1 MRCKRYVERAG
12 KLSYNQKD
20 VSRLEEPARNYV
32 MIAALLNAIQ
42 HSGKAELK
50 AVITRV
56 LAEHAELRKD
66 ARQVA
71 ELAREAIEKV
81 NSLSMEEQ
89 KSLLLSLKPSILEEE
104 KKKKEEKRETEKK
117 ELPPLPDADKYKT
130 IVTRF
135 APNPDSALHLGSTR
149 AIILSHDYARIYKG
163 KFILRFED
171 TDPRLKKSALHLYE
185 YIKEDLDWLSC
196 RPDEIYYQSDRLEIY
211 YDYAEKLIGL
221 GGAYVCTCK
230 PEAFRKLVAEGKA
243 CPCRSLSVEE
253 NMKRWNDMLSGR
265 YKEGEAVLRVK
276 TDLNHPNPAV
286 RDWPAMRIIDTRKH
300 RHPRVGSKY
309 RVWPLYNWSAGLD
322 DHLMG
327 ITHIIRG
334 QEHATNAV
342 RQKFFYSYFGWKYPT
357 AIHYGRLKIEGA
369 ELSKSKVERGIRE
382 GRFSGYD
389 DPRLAT
395 LRALKRRGI
404 RPEAIRRIITEI
416 GPKPS
421 DVKIS
426 WENLYAYNRQ
436 IIDPTAPRHFA
447 LFDPAKLRIRDV
459 PRQKIDVKLPLHP
472 SRQEL
477 GYRSFSIYAKGPYYE
492 LLAPGK
498 ELEDLKGKAI
508 RLIGLMN
515 IKLVEK
521 ESDTYVAVFT
531 GDSLDQA
538 KRENAAAIQWLPAEN
553 NAKIEVV
560 MSDASVRKGIADI
573 YILDEKVDTV
583 IQFERLFFARV
594 DSIDPE
600 KATLY
605 FTSK

>member
-322 DHLMG
+322 DHLLG
-327 ITHIIRG
+327 VAHIIRG

-342 RQKFFYSYFGWKYPT
+342 RQKYFYKAFGWSYPD
-357 AIHYGRLKIEGA
+357 AIHYGRLKIEGG
-369 ELSKSKVERGIRE
+369 ELSKSKIEKGIRE
-382 GRFSGYD
+382 KLYSGYD

-395 LRALKRRGI
+395 LRALRRRGI
-404 RPEAIRRIITEI
+404 SPQAIRRLILEV
-416 GPKPS
+416 GPKPN
-421 DVKIS
+421 DATVS
-426 WENLYAYNRQ
+426 WENLLAYNRQ
-436 IIDPTAPRHFA
+436 LIDRTSPRHFA
-447 LFDPAKLRIRDV
+447 VFDPIQLNIHGVPDETLRISLHRHPDIPEMGSREFTLHKKNAILRLVV
-459 PRQKIDVKLPLHP
+459 PRT
-472 SRQEL
+472 EL
-477 GYRSFSIYAKGPYYE
+477 
-492 LLAPGK
+492 
-498 ELEDLKGKAI
+498 KAGQTY

-515 IKLVEK
+515 IQVSPSAAKGARK
-521 ESDTYVAVFT
+521 AQFAGY
-531 GDSLDQA
+531 SLDEARKIGA
-538 KRENAAAIQWLPAEN
+538 KALQWLPDTGN
-553 NAKIEVV
+553 INIDVV
-560 MSDASVRKGIADI
+560 MPDATIKKGLAESQ
-573 YILDEKVDTV
+573 LEDEKVGTV
-583 IQFERLFFARV
+583 VQFERQFFARL
-594 DSIDPE
+594 DSKDGVYVF
-600 KATLY
+600 Y